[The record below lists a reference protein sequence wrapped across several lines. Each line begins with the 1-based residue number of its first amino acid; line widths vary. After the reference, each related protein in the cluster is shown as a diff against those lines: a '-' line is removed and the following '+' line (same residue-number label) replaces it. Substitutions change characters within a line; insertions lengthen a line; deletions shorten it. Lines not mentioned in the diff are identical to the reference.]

1 MRRSEEV
8 VVERNELLRLP
19 VTGPRTAVSGWL
31 RRESRSRKTVL
42 RGRYWPRCT
51 ARLARCWYHACT
63 HPMDPSIDVGV
74 LVRLV
79 GQVAKKRARPC
90 PAKPKRRVRREVRN

>member
-1 MRRSEEV
+1 MRRSEEEV
-8 VVERNELLRLP
+8 VVEC
-19 VTGPRTAVSGWL
+19 
-31 RRESRSRKTVL
+31 

-63 HPMDPSIDVGV
+63 HPMDPSIDVSV
-74 LVRLV
+74 LARLV

-90 PAKPKRRVRREVRN
+90 PAKPKRRQACAARSQPVRN